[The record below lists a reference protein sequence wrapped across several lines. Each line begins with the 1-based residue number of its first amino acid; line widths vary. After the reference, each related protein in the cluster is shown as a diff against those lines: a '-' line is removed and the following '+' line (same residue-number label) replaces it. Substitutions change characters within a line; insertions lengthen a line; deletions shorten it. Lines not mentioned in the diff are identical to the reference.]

1 MTMREEAEHLLH
13 GCGLLGVLR
22 RYGEPVVTGS
32 CSMDMMAWND
42 LDLYVVEN
50 DSIFAQWFALA
61 HAVCDALQPVKVEV
75 QREPGKLFLG
85 METEITGTRWNVD
98 VWVKDRAGVDASKA
112 YCARV
117 RRRADADPAVRAAI
131 LSIKKALIDRRLY
144 GLCKLPERHY
154 HSDEIYTA
162 VLDEDIRTVEAF
174 LQKHP
179 K

>member
-13 GCGLLGVLR
+13 GCGLLDVLR

-50 DSIFAQWFALA
+50 DSVFAQWFALA

-98 VWVKDRAGVDASKA
+98 VWVKDRAGVEASKA

-117 RRRADADPAVRAAI
+117 RRCADADPAVRAAI

-144 GLCKLPERHY
+144 GLRKFPERHY
-154 HSDEIYTA
+154 HSD
-162 VLDEDIRTVEAF
+162 
-174 LQKHP
+174 
-179 K
+179 

>member
-13 GCGLLGVLR
+13 GCGLLDVLR

-98 VWVKDRAGVDASKA
+98 VWGKDRTGVEASKA
-112 YCARV
+112 Y
-117 RRRADADPAVRAAI
+117 
-131 LSIKKALIDRRLY
+131 
-144 GLCKLPERHY
+144 
-154 HSDEIYTA
+154 
-162 VLDEDIRTVEAF
+162 
-174 LQKHP
+174 
-179 K
+179 